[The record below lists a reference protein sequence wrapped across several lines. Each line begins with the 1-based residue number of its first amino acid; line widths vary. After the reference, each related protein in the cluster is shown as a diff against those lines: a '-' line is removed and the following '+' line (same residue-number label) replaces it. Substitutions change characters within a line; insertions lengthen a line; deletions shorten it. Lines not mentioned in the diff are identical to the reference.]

1 MNNVLQKKGW
11 GTDTNPS
18 RVEPTLIPLIKE
30 MFTGN
35 PYGGYVKLKLSRD
48 LTYGTSELYEIRMS
62 LFDHGYSEEF
72 QMTIAVTG
80 TIETKVTV
88 QYLCTLF
95 RGEALRQFDLVPSDA
110 KNIEIL

>member
-1 MNNVLQKKGW
+1 MNHVSHKKGS
-11 GTDTNPS
+11 GLETNLDQ
-18 RVEPTLIPLIKE
+18 VYPLPILLVKE
-30 MFTGN
+30 KSTGKS
-35 PYGGYVKLKLSRD
+35 YGGYVKLKLSRY
-48 LTYGTSELYEIRMS
+48 LTHGTSDLYEIRMS
-62 LFDHGYSEEF
+62 LFDHSYSEEF